1 MAHVCHR
8 ICDFSFEPQRKTT
21 MAGHTHQQYDTYTN
35 NYAQVHEQLALLQ
48 QHLAA
53 FPDPFA
59 DDFEFDHEK
68 TIELRDL
75 GIAMEGIKEM
85 FKIVGEEG

>member
-1 MAHVCHR
+1 
-8 ICDFSFEPQRKTT
+8 

-48 QHLAA
+48 QHLVA

-75 GIAMEGIKEM
+75 GIALEGIKEM